1 MEHVTSL
8 HDDTM
13 VVIKEIGDYDV
24 KKILVD
30 SGFRQNILFLN
41 AFLALRKFKG
51 DLKKLDSFWSNL
63 REVSL
68 TH

>member
-13 VVIKEIGDYDV
+13 VVIKEIDDYDV

-51 DLKKLDSFWSNL
+51 DLKKLDSF
-63 REVSL
+63 
-68 TH
+68 